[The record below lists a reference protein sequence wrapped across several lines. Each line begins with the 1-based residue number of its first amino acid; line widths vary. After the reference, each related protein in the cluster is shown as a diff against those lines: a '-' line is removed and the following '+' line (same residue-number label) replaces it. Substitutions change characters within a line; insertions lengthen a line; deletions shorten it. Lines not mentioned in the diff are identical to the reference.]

1 MGRHIW
7 LFTAVL
13 VLCWAGN
20 VRATI
25 VELPLDCAG
34 TYCIGYSWEADFDLG
49 VEFTDISSVSIEWSG
64 EITGGRSV
72 YTSNP
77 NDPFPVDVGLL
88 AHFGKNPM
96 TRSVKITGG
105 AISYPDPEPFNCIS
119 DVTLYG
125 NTTWSDLLD
134 GKGHI
139 KMYYINSVIID
150 GYSIEYGSVL
160 INNATLI
167 VDGTLVP
174 EPATII
180 FLALGAVGLFGRRKK
195 THRKL

>member
-1 MGRHIW
+1 MMELCKSKEITGRAFRS
-7 LFTAVL
+7 LGVGLRKGERYGTAYLVVYSGF

-77 NDPFPVDVGLL
+77 NDPLPKF
-88 AHFGKNPM
+88 
-96 TRSVKITGG
+96 S
-105 AISYPDPEPFNCIS
+105 
-119 DVTLYG
+119 
-125 NTTWSDLLD
+125 
-134 GKGHI
+134 
-139 KMYYINSVIID
+139 
-150 GYSIEYGSVL
+150 
-160 INNATLI
+160 
-167 VDGTLVP
+167 
-174 EPATII
+174 
-180 FLALGAVGLFGRRKK
+180 
-195 THRKL
+195 